1 MKILHVINGLD
12 QGGAERQ
19 LGNLLRAAP
28 DAGAVFALKEP
39 GVMAGDI
46 RAQGIPVYTGRLR
59 NPLSTGWI
67 AALRRALAAYQP
79 DGVMGWMYHGNLAAL
94 LTRRLGHQGPVF
106 WNVRHSVHDL
116 AHEKRGTRWVIR
128 SGAWLSRHPARI
140 VYNSATAAA
149 QHEALG
155 FSADRRVVLPNG
167 FDLERFHP
175 APDAPVELRA
185 QLGIGPDTWLLGMV
199 GRAHPMKNH
208 AALVAAMARLVEAG
222 ADMHCVMVGTGVSAE
237 DNPLARAIRE
247 HGMDRYVTLLP
258 PTPEPEALYPGLD
271 LLVLPSR
278 WGEGFPNVVGEAM
291 ACGIPAVVTDIGDAA
306 SVVGST
312 GFVAASPEP
321 LDLADAITRAI
332 GHGRAH
338 LRGLGGEAR
347 ARMESHYALEAVS
360 GRYQALFQDA
370 VADAA
375 PASP

>member
-1 MKILHVINGLD
+1 MKILHVINGLG

-79 DGVMGWMYHGNLAAL
+79 DGVMGWMYHGNLAAS
-94 LTRRLGHQGPVF
+94 LTRRLGYQGPVF

-128 SGAWLSRHPARI
+128 TGAWLSRYPARI

-155 FSADRRVVLPNG
+155 FAADRRVVLPNG
-167 FDLERFHP
+167 FDLARFHP
-175 APDAPVELRA
+175 APDATPGLRA
-185 QLGIGPDTWLLGMV
+185 QLGIGADTWLLGMV

-208 AALVAAMARLVEAG
+208 AGLVAALAHLVRG
-222 ADMHCVMVGTGVSAE
+222 GVDVHCVMVGTGVSAD
-237 DNPLARAIRE
+237 DNPLAQAIRE
-247 HGMDRYVTLLP
+247 HGMDRHVTLLP

-291 ACGIPAVVTDIGDAA
+291 ACGRPAVVTDIGDAA
-306 SVVGST
+306 RVVGST

-321 LDLADAITRAI
+321 QDLADAIVRAI
-332 GHGRAH
+332 GQGRERLHA
-338 LRGLGGEAR
+338 LGGEAR
-347 ARMESHYALEAVS
+347 ARMESHYALEAVAA
-360 GRYQALFQDA
+360 RYQTLFRDA
-370 VADAA
+370 MAHTA
-375 PASP
+375 PVSP